1 MTTTTTGMLT
11 NSRVIRGVDVPQ
23 DGQSDWQL
31 QADGWTIE
39 LCSTLTTESQ
49 PGAWPAFHY
58 WKGKGHKGVAPT
70 VSDLI
75 YSVASDCSY
84 LESEPEEVS
93 WAMGC
98 QIRHNE
104 HKMQRLFGAAHWNR
118 IKGYSEEEIQEAF
131 GAFS

>member
-1 MTTTTTGMLT
+1 MTTTTAGMLT
-11 NSRVIRGVDVPQ
+11 DSRVIRGVDVPQ
-23 DGQSDWQL
+23 DEQSDWQL

-49 PGAWPAFHY
+49 PGVWPAFHY
-58 WKGKGHKGVAPT
+58 WKGKGHKGAAPT

-75 YSVASDCSY
+75 YSVASDCNY

-93 WAMGC
+93 WTMGC
-98 QIRHNE
+98 QIKHNE
-104 HKMQRLFGAAHWNR
+104 QKMQRLFGVAYWER
-118 IKGYSEEEIQEAF
+118 IKGYSEEEIEEVF